1 MKDSKSNDDK
11 VSKTTVIKKPITYI
25 PDTNVPLHEATCL
38 FKFHEHNIMIPIQ
51 VFGELDTFKK
61 GSEIINLNAREFC
74 RTVEKLSDGHI
85 FNGGVSLGE
94 GLGKLTIALRKP
106 WNKAVIDSLI
116 IDNVDNQIIN
126 LAYCLQEEH
135 PEREFIIVS
144 KDINLRIQ
152 AKALG
157 VLAQDFM
164 HDKVADISILSEQIK
179 TVPVTSKIIDALYS
193 SKMPVSLSIK
203 DAKANQNFILS
214 GGSKSST
221 ALVKYRNGVVT
232 LIQKDKIHAF
242 DIKSKNSEQAFSMD
256 ALLDPA
262 ITIVTLEGP
271 AGTGKTILALACGL
285 EQHDKQVYDQIL
297 FSRQI
302 IEMGPGMGFLPG
314 DVDAKI
320 GPYMNGMKDN
330 LAVIMAA
337 NSANIG
343 KIEGYK
349 RNETLI
355 IEPLSFIRGRSFQKA
370 FFILDEA
377 QNLTPHEMKTIIT
390 RAGEGTKFVIIGDT
404 RQIDNHTLDQRSNGF
419 SYLIE
424 KFKGQDCYSHVNL
437 FKSERSEL
445 AALAAQLL

>member
-1 MKDSKSNDDK
+1 MKSAQSKDDK
-11 VSKTTVIKKPITYI
+11 ASKATVVKLPISYI
-25 PDTNVPLHEATCL
+25 LDTNVPLHEASCL
-38 FKFHEHNIMIPIQ
+38 FKFHEHNVIIPIQ

-94 GLGKLTIALRKP
+94 GLGKLSISMRKP
-106 WNKAVIDSLI
+106 WNEIVKENLI
-116 IDNVDNQIIN
+116 VDNVDNQIIN
-126 LAYCLQEEH
+126 LAYCLQKEH

-144 KDINLRIQ
+144 KDINLRLQ

-179 TVPVTSKIIDALYS
+179 TVTVTPKIIDSLYN
-193 SKMPVSLSIK
+193 SKMPVHLDIE

-214 GGSKSST
+214 SGPKST

-232 LIQKDKIHAF
+232 LIQKDKMHSF
-242 DIKSKNSEQAFSMD
+242 DIRPKNAEQAFSMD
-256 ALLDPA
+256 ALLDPS
-262 ITIVTLEGP
+262 ITIVTLEGI

-285 EQHDKQVYDQIL
+285 EQKDKDVYDQIL

-330 LAVIMAA
+330 LGVIMKA
-337 NSANIG
+337 NSANVG
-343 KIEGYK
+343 KIDGYK

-424 KFKGQDCYSHVNL
+424 KFKGQDCYAHVNL

-445 AALAAQLL
+445 AALAAELL